1 MKREAAIRKM
11 PEERQ
16 LIKII
21 RRLPVERVSEVID
34 FAKFLELQQ
43 AKIREQHPSFVNNEL
58 STEGDKKWDALLA
71 SDEAQQLLET
81 MADEASNEILADNAK
96 PMIFTKSGQLIH
108 EWTHKRFHSF
118 GDATNVCPSRFNNEP
133 MKLIKDGG
141 KILMP

>member
-96 PMIFTKSGQLIH
+96 P
-108 EWTHKRFHSF
+108 
-118 GDATNVCPSRFNNEP
+118 NEY
-133 MKLIKDGG
+133 MRLLKHA
-141 KILMP
+141 

>member
-43 AKIREQHPSFVNNEL
+43 AKIREQHPSFINNEL

-81 MADEASNEILADNAK
+81 MADEASNEILAGNAK
-96 PMIFTKSGQLIH
+96 P
-108 EWTHKRFHSF
+108 
-118 GDATNVCPSRFNNEP
+118 NEY
-133 MKLIKDGG
+133 MRLLKHA
-141 KILMP
+141 

>member
-81 MADEASNEILADNAK
+81 MADEASNEILAGNAK
-96 PMIFTKSGQLIH
+96 P
-108 EWTHKRFHSF
+108 
-118 GDATNVCPSRFNNEP
+118 NEY
-133 MKLIKDGG
+133 MRLLKHA
-141 KILMP
+141 

>member
-43 AKIREQHPSFVNNEL
+43 TKIREQRPPFVNNEL
-58 STEGDKKWDALLA
+58 PTEGDKKWDALLA
-71 SDEAQQLLET
+71 SDEAQQLLKT
-81 MADEASNEILADNAK
+81 MADEASNEILAGNAK
-96 PMIFTKSGQLIH
+96 PMIFTGSGQLIH
-108 EWTHKRFHSF
+108 E
-118 GDATNVCPSRFNNEP
+118 
-133 MKLIKDGG
+133 
-141 KILMP
+141 

>member
-43 AKIREQHPSFVNNEL
+43 TKIREQRPPFVNNEL

-96 PMIFTKSGQLIH
+96 P
-108 EWTHKRFHSF
+108 
-118 GDATNVCPSRFNNEP
+118 NEY
-133 MKLIKDGG
+133 MRLLKHA
-141 KILMP
+141 

>member
-1 MKREAAIRKM
+1 MKREAVTRKM

-43 AKIREQHPSFVNNEL
+43 AKIREQRPSFVNNEF

-71 SDEAQQLLET
+71 SDDAQQLLEK
-81 MADEASNEILADNAK
+81 MADEASNEILAGNAK

-108 EWTHKRFHSF
+108 E
-118 GDATNVCPSRFNNEP
+118 
-133 MKLIKDGG
+133 
-141 KILMP
+141 